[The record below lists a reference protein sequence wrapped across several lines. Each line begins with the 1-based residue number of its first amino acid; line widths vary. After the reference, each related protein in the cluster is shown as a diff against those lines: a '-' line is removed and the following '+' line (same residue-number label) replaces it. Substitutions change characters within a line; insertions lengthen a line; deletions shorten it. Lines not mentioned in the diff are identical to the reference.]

1 LYPSMKKYLAPDA
14 QIIHSAEF
22 DSAVVKIMS
31 LVESTLTCSEK
42 NVMSP
47 FLLNVPNDVTEEE
60 SKSKMS
66 FMEKIDYKRKRMM
79 EEHGPKTKYVD
90 LQFLLS
96 TSNVVERLFSLARLI
111 LTDQRKSMSP
121 IVFEAMLY
129 LQKNREYW
137 SVIDVAQA
145 MRNTLPEKNDDA

>member
-1 LYPSMKKYLAPDA
+1 
-14 QIIHSAEF
+14 
-22 DSAVVKIMS
+22 
-31 LVESTLTCSEK
+31 
-42 NVMSP
+42 MSP

-60 SKSKMS
+60 SKLKMS
-66 FMEKIDYKRKRMM
+66 FMEKIDYKRRRMM

-96 TSNVVERLFSLARLI
+96 TSNVVERLFSLARLS
-111 LTDQRKSMSP
+111 LTDQRKRMSP

-145 MRNTLPEKNDDA
+145 MRNTPPEKNEDV